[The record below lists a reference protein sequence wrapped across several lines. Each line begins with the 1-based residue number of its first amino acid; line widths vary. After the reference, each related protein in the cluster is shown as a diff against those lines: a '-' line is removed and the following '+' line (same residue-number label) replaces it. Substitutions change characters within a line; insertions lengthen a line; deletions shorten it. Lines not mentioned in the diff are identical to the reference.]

1 VLGFSCAENVI
12 CNCKSKRGYKKMDI
26 IQIVLIT
33 WAAFVCEII
42 PIGILV
48 TYYEHNFSFE
58 KQILIFC
65 GRKSLIQEY

>member
-1 VLGFSCAENVI
+1 
-12 CNCKSKRGYKKMDI
+12 MDI